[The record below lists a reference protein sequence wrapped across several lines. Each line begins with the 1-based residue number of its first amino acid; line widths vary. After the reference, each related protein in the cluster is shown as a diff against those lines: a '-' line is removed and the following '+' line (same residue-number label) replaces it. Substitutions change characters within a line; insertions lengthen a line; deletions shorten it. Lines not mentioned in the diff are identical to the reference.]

1 MQRVMG
7 RKGGGEGPKTS
18 ENRGL
23 SAFSPPLLS
32 LSSKAG
38 EQGIFGKRGGGGE
51 GGDGE
56 LLFGSNFL
64 SE

>member
-7 RKGGGEGPKTS
+7 RKGGEGEGPKTR
-18 ENRGL
+18 ENRRL

-38 EQGIFGKRGGGGE
+38 EQGIFRRRGGGGE
-51 GGDGE
+51 GGD
-56 LLFGSNFL
+56 